1 MIATCGYDGRVIVW
15 KRDNNGHW
23 ENRVFEEDLKSSVN
37 CIAWAPWEYGL
48 ILAAGT
54 AEGKICIF
62 SPRQSD

>member
-1 MIATCGYDGRVIVW
+1 MIATCGYDGKVIVW
-15 KRDNNGHW
+15 KRDNNGNW
-23 ENRVFEEDLKSSVN
+23 ENRVFEEDLGSSVN

-62 SPRQSD
+62 SPS